1 MNGGGDSVYCYIF
14 FLINQ
19 RPPRSTRTDTLFPY
33 TTRFRSMICGHEVI
47 GLAGP
52 EERMI
57 LVAETQIFLLI
68 KPLRLD
74 AGYKARIGAH
84 GDIDVPGLER
94 AHHLIAAERKGSVAS
109 VRRLE
114 PCGRMQRRQ
123 NDEVGDVRSSDDE
136 LALES
141 VR

>member
-1 MNGGGDSVYCYIF
+1 MRISDWSSDVCSSD
-14 FLINQ
+14 L
-19 RPPRSTRTDTLFPY
+19 
-33 TTRFRSMICGHEVI
+33 I

-52 EERMI
+52 DERMI
-57 LVAETQIFLLI
+57 LFAETQIFLLI

-123 NDEVGDVRSSDDE
+123 NDEVGEAIGRAAWRERVCQY
-136 LALES
+136 
-141 VR
+141 V

>member
-1 MNGGGDSVYCYIF
+1 
-14 FLINQ
+14 
-19 RPPRSTRTDTLFPY
+19 
-33 TTRFRSMICGHEVI
+33 
-47 GLAGP
+47 
-52 EERMI
+52 MI
-57 LVAETQIFLLI
+57 LFAETQIFLLI

-136 LALES
+136 LPLES
-141 VR
+141 VRWGCLPPFGQVTSPLQQLLNNPRDRKSVGWGK

>member
-1 MNGGGDSVYCYIF
+1 MYLSCMNGVFILLCF
-14 FLINQ
+14 FSSRRLH
-19 RPPRSTRTDTLFPY
+19 TRCALVTGVQTCALPIY
-33 TTRFRSMICGHEVI
+33 
-47 GLAGP
+47 
-52 EERMI
+52 ERMI
-57 LVAETQIFLLI
+57 LFAETQIFLLI
-68 KPLRLD
+68 RPLRLD

>member
-1 MNGGGDSVYCYIF
+1 MLHLLTTSF
-14 FLINQ
+14 PTL
-19 RPPRSTRTDTLFPY
+19 RSSDLF
-33 TTRFRSMICGHEVI
+33 
-47 GLAGP
+47 
-52 EERMI
+52 
-57 LVAETQIFLLI
+57 AEKQIFLLI
-68 KPLRLD
+68 KPLRLE